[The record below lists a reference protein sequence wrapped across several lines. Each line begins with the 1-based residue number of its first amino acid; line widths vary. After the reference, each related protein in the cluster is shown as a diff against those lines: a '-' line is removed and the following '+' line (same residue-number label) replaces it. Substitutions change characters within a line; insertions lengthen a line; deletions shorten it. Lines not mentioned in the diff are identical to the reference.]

1 MKFVPHEYQKYATKF
16 IEENDISAL
25 LLDMGLGKSVITL
38 TAIRNLIIKGKVG
51 RVLVIAPLRVARST
65 WPDEIAKWDHL
76 HDLTYSVAVGTE
88 KERLEALRK
97 NVEIVIINRENV
109 DWLVN
114 KSGYRFN
121 FDMIV
126 IDELSSFKSYSA
138 KRFKALLKVRP
149 YVERIVGLTGTPSS
163 NGLMDLWAEYRLLD
177 FGERLGRYITRYRL
191 KYFTP
196 DKRSATVIFSY
207 KLIPGAEDEIYNA
220 ISDITISMKA
230 KDYLKMPDLII
241 NEVTVDLDPSERR
254 TYETLRKEMVVQIS
268 EQEEIDAVNAASLSG
283 KLLQMANGAVY
294 DEDKRVLRIH
304 EKKLDALE
312 DLIEAANGK
321 PVLIAYWYKHDL
333 ERIKERFNVREILND
348 QDIRDWNTGKIDVAV
363 IHPASAGHGLNLQ
376 QGGSTL
382 IWFGLTW
389 SLELY
394 EQANARLY
402 RQGQNETV
410 VIHHIITKG
419 TIDEDVM
426 LALKRKEKMQSALID
441 AVKARLK

>member
-38 TAIRNLIIKGKVG
+38 TAIRNLIIKGEVG
-51 RVLVIAPLRVARST
+51 RILVIAPLRVARST

-76 HDLTYSVAVGTE
+76 NDLTYSVAVGTE

-207 KLIPGAEDEIYNA
+207 KLLPGAEDEIYNA

-241 NEVTVDLDPSERR
+241 NEVTVDLDLSERR

-304 EKKLDALE
+304 DKKLDALE

-348 QDIRDWNTGKIDVAV
+348 QDIRDWNNGEIDVAV

-402 RQGQNETV
+402 RQGQKETV

>member
-38 TAIRNLIIKGKVG
+38 TAIRNLIIKGEVG

-76 HDLTYSVAVGTE
+76 NDLTYSVAVGTE
-88 KERLEALRK
+88 KERLEALKK

-207 KLIPGAEDEIYNA
+207 KLLPGAEDEI
-220 ISDITISMKA
+220 
-230 KDYLKMPDLII
+230 
-241 NEVTVDLDPSERR
+241 
-254 TYETLRKEMVVQIS
+254 
-268 EQEEIDAVNAASLSG
+268 
-283 KLLQMANGAVY
+283 
-294 DEDKRVLRIH
+294 
-304 EKKLDALE
+304 
-312 DLIEAANGK
+312 
-321 PVLIAYWYKHDL
+321 
-333 ERIKERFNVREILND
+333 
-348 QDIRDWNTGKIDVAV
+348 
-363 IHPASAGHGLNLQ
+363 
-376 QGGSTL
+376 
-382 IWFGLTW
+382 
-389 SLELY
+389 
-394 EQANARLY
+394 
-402 RQGQNETV
+402 
-410 VIHHIITKG
+410 
-419 TIDEDVM
+419 
-426 LALKRKEKMQSALID
+426 
-441 AVKARLK
+441 